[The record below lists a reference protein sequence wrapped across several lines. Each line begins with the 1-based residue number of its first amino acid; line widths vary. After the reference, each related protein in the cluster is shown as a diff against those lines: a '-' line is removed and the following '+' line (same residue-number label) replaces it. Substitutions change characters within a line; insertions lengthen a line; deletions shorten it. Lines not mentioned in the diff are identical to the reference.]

1 MPIEI
6 GKSRRVHSHNRSKTR
21 RKEGVPCLHDLHK
34 PGTLERARAARVEA
48 AGVNLPRRRN
58 RTEMDRSRLSRF
70 VNQPLNQL
78 PLDEPAV
85 VSPFTTVRA
94 AVSTMQ
100 EGSRSCVVAV
110 DEGNVVGI
118 FTERDVLTRCMA
130 DGFDWDQQLGEKVLT
145 RNPRTIASNRT
156 IAEAVFLMQQH
167 HYRTLPV
174 MENGSVVGLVRLG
187 ELVRHL
193 AEEYPEDVLNLPPR
207 PHQVME
213 RPEGG

>member
-1 MPIEI
+1 
-6 GKSRRVHSHNRSKTR
+6 
-21 RKEGVPCLHDLHK
+21 
-34 PGTLERARAARVEA
+34 
-48 AGVNLPRRRN
+48 
-58 RTEMDRSRLSRF
+58 MDRSRLSRF
-70 VNQPLNQL
+70 VNQPLSEL

-85 VSPFTTVRA
+85 VSPFTTVRSA
-94 AVSTMQ
+94 IATMQ

-110 DEGNVVGI
+110 EEGRVVGI
-118 FTERDVLTRCMA
+118 FTERDVLTRCMG
-130 DGFDWDQQLGEKVLT
+130 DGFDWDQALGDSVLT
-145 RNPRTIASNRT
+145 RNPRTIASSRS

-174 MENGSVVGLVRLG
+174 MEGGSVVGLVRLG

>member
-1 MPIEI
+1 
-6 GKSRRVHSHNRSKTR
+6 
-21 RKEGVPCLHDLHK
+21 
-34 PGTLERARAARVEA
+34 
-48 AGVNLPRRRN
+48 
-58 RTEMDRSRLSRF
+58 MDRSRLSRF
-70 VNQPLNQL
+70 VNQPLSEL

-85 VSPFTTVRA
+85 VSPFTTVRS
-94 AVSTMQ
+94 AVATMHG
-100 EGSRSCVVAV
+100 GSRSCVLAV
-110 DEGNVVGI
+110 DDGKVVGI

-130 DGFDWDQQLGEKVLT
+130 DDFDWDQPLANAVLT
-145 RNPRTIASNRT
+145 RNPRTIASNRS

-174 MENGSVVGLVRLG
+174 MEDGAVVGLVRLG

>member
-1 MPIEI
+1 
-6 GKSRRVHSHNRSKTR
+6 
-21 RKEGVPCLHDLHK
+21 
-34 PGTLERARAARVEA
+34 
-48 AGVNLPRRRN
+48 
-58 RTEMDRSRLSRF
+58 MDRSRLSRF
-70 VNQPLNQL
+70 VSQPLNEL

-85 VSPFTTVRA
+85 VSPFTTVRSAVA
-94 AVSTMQ
+94 AMQ
-100 EGSRSCVVAV
+100 EGSRSCVLAV
-110 DEGNVVGI
+110 DDGKLVGI

-130 DGFDWDQQLGEKVLT
+130 DDFDWEQPLGDSVLT
-145 RNPRTIASNRT
+145 RAPRTIASNRT

-174 MENGSVVGLVRLG
+174 MTNGSVVGLVRLG

-193 AEEYPEDVLNLPPR
+193 AEEYPEEVLNLPPR

>member
-1 MPIEI
+1 
-6 GKSRRVHSHNRSKTR
+6 
-21 RKEGVPCLHDLHK
+21 
-34 PGTLERARAARVEA
+34 
-48 AGVNLPRRRN
+48 
-58 RTEMDRSRLSRF
+58 MDRSRLSRF
-70 VNQPLNQL
+70 VSQPLSEL

-85 VSPFTTVRA
+85 VSPFTTVRSAVA
-94 AVSTMQ
+94 AMQ
-100 EGSRSCVVAV
+100 EGSRSCVLAV
-110 DEGNVVGI
+110 DDGRLVGI

-130 DGFDWDQQLGEKVLT
+130 DDFDWEQPLGDAVLT
-145 RNPRTIASNRT
+145 RAPRTIASNRT

-174 MENGSVVGLVRLG
+174 MTNGSVVGLVRLG

-193 AEEYPEDVLNLPPR
+193 AEEYPEEVLNLPPR